1 MFPKISNNGNLFFVW
16 PVEGGKVLEQW
27 ERGRVGR
34 WDCGRM
40 TGGRSRR
47 KWWKWWKGGAHLQKG
62 STHIVFYIESVR
74 QSLYQI
80 DCLLYI
86 SWLLMHSNVLFA
98 GRTPD
103 QIISDSRLSHTH
115 DGWKIDSSVQSNLI
129 AVFLFQVF
137 ALLKLPS
144 RWCLQVRAIFQ
155 QLQFQRTCIYHD
167 FLVCGEWDFWRRQ
180 NSKEQ
185 LYNLLQLTS
194 K

>member
-1 MFPKISNNGNLFFVW
+1 MEV
-16 PVEGGKVLEQW
+16 VEGQ
-27 ERGRVGR
+27 R
-34 WDCGRM
+34 
-40 TGGRSRR
+40 TQ
-47 KWWKWWKGGAHLQKG
+47 LQKG

-86 SWLLMHSNVLFA
+86 SGSLMHSNVFFSMSQKYHKGKFA

-103 QIISDSRLSHTH
+103 QIISGSRLSHTL